1 MRLQVAIGLLRDP
14 AGRVLVNRRAPGAHL
29 SGLWEFPGGKRESGE
44 TVGEAL
50 ARELWEELGITVLS
64 ATEILVIRHD
74 YPGRPVELRV
84 FRVDAW
90 AGEVASRE
98 GQPLRWVEP
107 GELNGLGLPAA
118 SRAVVTTARLP
129 ELYLI
134 SPEPRSAAEIG
145 AEVER
150 VQRRLAQ
157 GGIGLL
163 QIRAPGLEKEHFL
176 RYARALMA
184 AADLHGA
191 ETLVN
196 APLSWLDALPATGWH
211 LTERR
216 LRAQRSRPRRDG
228 WLAASV
234 HDREGLERA
243 LALPVDFVVAGPVKQ
258 TLTHPGARPLGLE
271 GFAELRAHAGLPVFG
286 LGGLSRDDLPVMR
299 AVGAQGVAAIRGLLD

>member
-1 MRLQVAIGLLRDP
+1 VAIGLLRDP
-14 AGRVLVNRRAPGAHL
+14 AGRVLVSRRTPGAHL
-29 SGLWEFPGGKRESGE
+29 PGLWEFPGGKRESGE
-44 TVGEAL
+44 TVREAL

-64 ATEILVIRHD
+64 ATEILVIHHD
-74 YPGRPVELRV
+74 YPGRLVELRV

-90 AGEVASRE
+90 RGEVTARE
-98 GQPLRWVEP
+98 GQPLRWVESA
-107 GELNGLGLPAA
+107 ELNRLGLPAA
-118 SRAVVTTARLP
+118 SRAVVNTARLP

-150 VQRRLAQ
+150 VQGRLAQ

-163 QIRAPGLEKEHFL
+163 QIRAPGLEREHFL

-184 AADLHGA
+184 AADRHGA

-196 APLSWLDALPATGWH
+196 APLSWLDALPPTGWH

-216 LRAQRSRPRRDG
+216 LRSLRARPSRGG

-243 LALPVDFVVAGPVKQ
+243 LALPVDFVVAGPVKR
-258 TLTHPGARPLGLE
+258 TLTHPGARPLGLQ
-271 GFAELRAHAGLPVFG
+271 GFAELRAHSGCPMFG
-286 LGGLSRDDLPVMR
+286 LGGLTRDDLPAMR
-299 AVGAQGVAAIRGLLD
+299 AVGAHGVAAIRGLLD